1 MSNDLSSIYRKWTG
15 SWPVPV
21 RVPNVC
27 RHQNAI
33 NWKTKFVTIANA
45 IANKRLFM
53 NGRWQK
59 EKNYSRSWHRGN
71 TSSGI
76 ISPVIWIDNIVTMK
90 KKERTICVGTK
101 KRNPKRHKVSDRNE
115 IKREQ
120 TKKKDKLNT
129 LLYLGILS
137 KTDFLYI
144 LSLSCVHYLFLALT
158 RAPPPSHWAKERKAG
173 AV

>member
-1 MSNDLSSIYRKWTG
+1 MQLQTRDYLWMAVGKRK
-15 SWPVPV
+15 
-21 RVPNVC
+21 
-27 RHQNAI
+27 
-33 NWKTKFVTIANA
+33 
-45 IANKRLFM
+45 
-53 NGRWQK
+53 
-59 EKNYSRSWHRGN
+59 KNYSRSWHRGN

-76 ISPVIWIDNIVTMK
+76 ISPVIWIDNILTMK

-144 LSLSCVHYLFLALT
+144 LSLSLVYTTYFSLSQEPPPPLSLGKRKESRGRIDLASCSLISEAREYPHKRDKQSSVIIIKSPSALLFL
-158 RAPPPSHWAKERKAG
+158 
-173 AV
+173 